1 MPPWTQYNRHQCLS
15 LYIVHATIKH
25 ITKVQQTKTNNNCC
39 FHLFQSQNCGQHQ
52 WPHTQSEQ
60 PTRTHSNLNAC
71 HAIQLISFFKTQ
83 QPTNSKQSNKKCF
96 AINTPCSPK
105 TGERNLFTDQIRSTP
120 HIWAYTN
127 ATQPSLEPVF
137 HTHNSIIFNPNTSRT

>member
-39 FHLFQSQNCGQHQ
+39 FHFQSQNCGQHQ

-71 HAIQLISFFKTQ
+71 HAIQLISFQKTTTNQ
-83 QPTNSKQSNKKCF
+83 QQTIEQKFVLLSIHRFS
-96 AINTPCSPK
+96 K
-105 TGERNLFTDQIRSTP
+105 TGEWNLYTDPIQSTP
-120 HIWAYTN
+120 HICAYTN
-127 ATQPSLEPVF
+127 ATQPSLELVSHP
-137 HTHNSIIFNPNTSRT
+137 

>member
-25 ITKVQQTKTNNNCC
+25 ITKVQQTKINNNCC
-39 FHLFQSQNCGQHQ
+39 FHFQSQNCGQHQ

-71 HAIQLISFFKTQ
+71 HAIQLISFQNTTTNQ
-83 QPTNSKQSNKKCF
+83 QQTIGQKMFCYQYTVFFS
-96 AINTPCSPK
+96 K
-105 TGERNLFTDQIRSTP
+105 TGERNLFTDQIVRSTP

-137 HTHNSIIFNPNTSRT
+137 SHP